1 MDDCSVSFARSNQ
14 PIDLSVGQ
22 TIQAVIPRFRAQC
35 RGCLRKAFRT
45 FTNAGRSLQRLRYF
59 SMPGYGLRTS
69 FFRSSRSTQ
78 VNMVS
83 ATVNSSPTDKGLI
96 CRNFVN
102 VRQKPTKYFGVPR
115 AQALHMGV

>member
-22 TIQAVIPRFRAQC
+22 TIQRLSRASALNAEAVFVSVQDFHKCRA
-35 RGCLRKAFRT
+35 LFAAFAILLDARIW
-45 FTNAGRSLQRLRYF
+45 FENFILSQLSQHASQ
-59 SMPGYGLRTS
+59 YG
-69 FFRSSRSTQ
+69 
-78 VNMVS
+78 VG
-83 ATVNSSPTDKGLI
+83 NSEFISDDKGLI